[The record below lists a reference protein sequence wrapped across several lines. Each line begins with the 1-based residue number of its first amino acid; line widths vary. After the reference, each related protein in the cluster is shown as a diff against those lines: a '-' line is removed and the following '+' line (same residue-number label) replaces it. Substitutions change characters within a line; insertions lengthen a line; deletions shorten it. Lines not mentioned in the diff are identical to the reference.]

1 MVASI
6 AGDPSPGEAV
16 PMPRADGTPSPVLLV
31 DDHEAVRAGLGA
43 LLREELASPDLI
55 AVGGV
60 GGALEAAEEH
70 RPELAIIDYRLPD
83 GDGLSLCL
91 RLKCAPPA
99 PAVLIY
105 SAFADG
111 QLAVL
116 ALIAGA
122 DGIVGK
128 GADSG
133 QLCEAV
139 RAVAGGDAR
148 LPPIRH
154 DVAETVAARL
164 DPEDLPILGMLRH
177 RTPPGEIAETLDID
191 EAWLAARR
199 WAMLAR
205 LRGRPTRRSTPRT
218 GGVPARVGA
227 RSAPQVA
234 LRGGEPR
241 RPV

>member
-6 AGDPSPGEAV
+6 AGDRSSGEAA

-60 GGALEAAEEH
+60 GAALEAAE
-70 RPELAIIDYRLPD
+70 RDGPELAIIDYRLPD

-91 RLKCAPPA
+91 RLKCAPRA

-116 ALIAGA
+116 G
-122 DGIVGK
+122 G
-128 GADSG
+128 
-133 QLCEAV
+133 
-139 RAVAGGDAR
+139 VAGGGGGGGA
-148 LPPIRH
+148 PPP
-154 DVAETVAARL
+154 A
-164 DPEDLPILGMLRH
+164 
-177 RTPPGEIAETLDID
+177 PPPD
-191 EAWLAARR
+191 
-199 WAMLAR
+199 
-205 LRGRPTRRSTPRT
+205 
-218 GGVPARVGA
+218 GA
-227 RSAPQVA
+227 RTRGAG
-234 LRGGEPR
+234 LRRGGPADPR
-241 RPV
+241 DAPPPHPAGGDR

>member
-1 MVASI
+1 
-6 AGDPSPGEAV
+6 
-16 PMPRADGTPSPVLLV
+16 MPRADGTPSPVLLV

-60 GGALEAAEEH
+60 GAALEAAEQD
-70 RPELAIIDYRLPD
+70 RPELAIVDYRLPD

-91 RLKCAPPA
+91 RLKSAPPA

-116 ALIAGA
+116 GLIAGA

-133 QLCEAV
+133 QLCEAA
-139 RAVAGGDAR
+139 RAVARGEPR

-154 DVAETVAARL
+154 DVAETAAARL
-164 DPEDLPILGMLRH
+164 DAEDLPILGMLRH
-177 RTPPGEIAETLDID
+177 RTPPAEIAETLGID

-199 WAMLAR
+199 WAMLER
-205 LRGRPTRRSTPRT
+205 LSGRPTRRTPSRT
-218 GGVPARVGA
+218 GGVPAHAGPWSA
-227 RSAPQVA
+227 R
-234 LRGGEPR
+234 
-241 RPV
+241 

>member
-1 MVASI
+1 
-6 AGDPSPGEAV
+6 
-16 PMPRADGTPSPVLLV
+16 MPRADGTPSPVLLV

-60 GGALEAAEEH
+60 GAALEAAE
-70 RPELAIIDYRLPD
+70 RDGPELAIIDYRLPD

-91 RLKCAPPA
+91 RLKCAPRA

-116 ALIAGA
+116 GLIAGA

-139 RAVAGGDAR
+139 RAVARGEAR

-154 DVAETVAARL
+154 DVAETAAARL
-164 DPEDLPILGMLRH
+164 DAEDLPILGMLRH
-177 RTPPGEIAETLDID
+177 RTPPDEIAETLGID
-191 EAWLAARR
+191 EAWLATRR
-199 WAMLAR
+199 WAMLER
-205 LRGRPTRRSTPRT
+205 LSGRPTRRTPPRT
-218 GGVPARVGA
+218 GGVPAPVGPWSG
-227 RSAPQVA
+227 R
-234 LRGGEPR
+234 
-241 RPV
+241 